1 MLLVMLLGRLLM
13 DVLVV
18 VNVLVIITVV
28 VVVIVIIIV
37 LMFVVVDGLWPE
49 MLLLLLVVVVHSLFL
64 IGHLNDQTLM
74 LDNLL
79 QDRVLLAERNDTLF
93 GLGKLLHACLQR
105 LLFLLPLAAQVID

>member
-1 MLLVMLLGRLLM
+1 M
-13 DVLVV
+13 
-18 VNVLVIITVV
+18 
-28 VVVIVIIIV
+28 
-37 LMFVVVDGLWPE
+37 
-49 MLLLLLVVVVHSLFL
+49 VVHSLFL